1 MGRPEMRRTMAWGGL
16 ERRIRTEWLIVSLAL
31 LLLTFMLGGFGAH
44 LGIAKLD
51 HVFYDRILS
60 FAADKPASN
69 DIVIVAID
77 DGSIEEI
84 GYWPWRRAIHA
95 QLLARLKEAKAVGLD
110 IVFSDDNPAY
120 PGDDQTLARAITEQ
134 GHVVLPLIHD
144 GRTHRVGRPLPV
156 LAASARQ
163 LGNISAH
170 FDGDGVIRRIVLR
183 EGSPAEKPLDHFV
196 LAMLEAGGDHA
207 VASVL
212 RQSGNTSRLLSYSGG
227 VGGFALYPYAK
238 VLDGEVPQ
246 AAFRGKYVLVG
257 SWASGLGDLMPT
269 PLSVRTGEPMAGVEI
284 LANGLRDALEDGWI
298 GSLGRWLNALI
309 AVLPVL
315 LVCTMLQRLSPR
327 RSLFISAAMLLFI
340 VAGSWLLLQYAHFW
354 IPPVASLIG
363 VALIYPVWS
372 WRSQEAA
379 LQYFDRELGKLRDE
393 GAIHELPDAVVVRP
407 DESLSARVVA
417 LHQAISSLSQAA
429 RQREQTMRFISHD
442 MRSPQNSILALIELQ
457 NCAQTPLPQPEI
469 LERIERYANKT
480 LSLVDGFIHL
490 ARAESKEMDYR
501 EQNLPDMLAAVCD
514 EHWPLAQQRDS
525 RILFEADMDPAYV
538 RADSAMLARAFSN
551 LIDNAIKYS
560 PPGSTVRCRLSG
572 ENESWR
578 VTIEDQGRGMSPD
591 EQASLFTPFKRFGED
606 APGNPSGSGLG
617 LAFVQAVVAR
627 HGGSIQV
634 ASAKG
639 QGSTFTVVLPRFEP

>member
-1 MGRPEMRRTMAWGGL
+1 MGRPEKRKRVAWGEL
-16 ERRIRTEWLIVSLAL
+16 ERRIRAEWLIVSLAL
-31 LLLTFMLGGFGAH
+31 MLLTFALGGFGAH

-51 HVFYDRILS
+51 HVFYDRVLS
-60 FAADKPASN
+60 FAANKPASD

-84 GYWPWRRAIHA
+84 GYWPWRRAVHA

-110 IVFSDDNPAY
+110 IVFNDDNPAY
-120 PGDDQTLARAITEQ
+120 PDDDRTLARAIAEQ
-134 GHVVLPLIHD
+134 GHVVLPLVHD
-144 GRTHRVGRPLPV
+144 GKTHRIGRPLPV
-156 LAASARQ
+156 LAESARR
-163 LGNISAH
+163 LGDISAH
-170 FDGDGVIRRIVLR
+170 FDGDGVIRRLMLR
-183 EGSPAEKPLDHFV
+183 GETQSGKPLDHFV

-207 VASVL
+207 LASSL
-212 RQSGNTSRLLSYSGG
+212 RQSGEASRLLSYSGG
-227 VGGFALYPYAK
+227 PDGFALYPYAK

-246 AAFRGKYVLVG
+246 AAFRDKYVLVG

-269 PLSVRTGEPMAGVEI
+269 PLSIRTGEPMAGVEI

-298 GSLGRWLNALI
+298 DSFGRWSNALI

-315 LVCTMLQRLSPR
+315 LVCVMLERLSPR

-354 IPPVASLIG
+354 IPPAAGLIG

-379 LQYFDRELGKLRDE
+379 LQYFDRELATLRDE
-393 GAIHELPDAVVVRP
+393 GAMLALPDDMAARSG
-407 DESLSARVVA
+407 ESLSARVVA
-417 LHQAISSLSQAA
+417 LRQAIASLSQAA
-429 RQREQTMRFISHD
+429 RQREQTLRFISHD

-457 NCAQTPLPQPEI
+457 TSTQTPVPEHET
-469 LERIERYANKT
+469 LERIALYANKT
-480 LSLVDGFIHL
+480 LNLVDGFVHL

-501 EQNLPDMLAAVCD
+501 EQNLADMLAAVCD
-514 EHWPLAQQRDS
+514 EHWPLARQRDS
-525 RILFEADMDPAYV
+525 RILFEADADQAYV
-538 RADSAMLARAFSN
+538 HADPAMLARAFGN
-551 LIDNAIKYS
+551 LIDNAVKYS
-560 PPGSTVRCRLSG
+560 PPGSTVRCRLSAG
-572 ENESWR
+572 QEGWR
-578 VTIEDQGRGMSPD
+578 VMVEDRGRGMSPD
-591 EQASLFTPFKRFGED
+591 EQALLFKPFKRFGED
-606 APGNPSGSGLG
+606 APGNPGGSGLG

-639 QGSTFTVVLPRFEP
+639 QGSTFTVVLPRLEL